1 MGLFSRH
8 PKVDP
13 HEIAS
18 LRTDLD
24 ELRALL
30 AASDEKRRHL
40 EVQLTDMVGEAVT
53 VSSHTE
59 SLNSIG
65 ATVNALAE
73 RVGETSA
80 EAHKTSEQNV
90 IIHQRITNVAAE
102 LTNQFGEIS
111 REIEALHAS
120 RLARPNVPPPALAA
134 TQAVAPEVLDELRQS
149 QIRLANEQ
157 ARYEIA
163 FKQDLAVLA
172 DSLKRAR

>member
-13 HEIAS
+13 HEIVL

-40 EVQLTDMVGEAVT
+40 EAQLT
-53 VSSHTE
+53 
-59 SLNSIG
+59 
-65 ATVNALAE
+65 
-73 RVGETSA
+73 
-80 EAHKTSEQNV
+80 EQNV

-120 RLARPNVPPPALAA
+120 RLAQPNVPPPALAA